1 MNRLLVCGVA
11 VGLSALA
18 PRTQALAQERERDRE
33 RSSSSTSS
41 RDFSWDGR
49 ISEGRWLYVRNM
61 NGAIKVER
69 ASGDRAEVTATKRAR
84 RGDPNDVRIEVQKGN
99 DNGGDVII
107 CAFWVENASC
117 DEDGYRSRGNDG
129 WRGRNN
135 DTQVEFTVRLPEGVR
150 LGVSTVNGSVRV
162 VGATS
167 EVEAESVNGA
177 VEATSSG
184 GPVKAS
190 TVNGDID
197 VRMRDLG
204 RGNLEFST
212 VNGSI
217 TVEVPDNLEAD
228 LDMQT
233 VNGSLRA
240 DFPMTLQ
247 GRISPRH
254 IRATIGRSG
263 GRRLKFET
271 VNGSVELR
279 KGGGGERER

>member
-1 MNRLLVCGVA
+1 MKRTFVVLGAVA
-11 VGLSALA
+11 VCSAFGPGPLA
-18 PRTQALAQERERDRE
+18 RAQERN
-33 RSSSSTSS
+33 TS

-49 ISEGRWLYVRNM
+49 IPRERWLYVRNL
-61 NGAIKVER
+61 NGSIRVER
-69 ASGDRAEVTATKRAR
+69 ATGDRAEVTAVKRWR
-84 RGDPNDVRIEVQKGN
+84 RGDPDEVRIEVQKGT
-99 DNGGDVII
+99 DGGDVVI
-107 CAFWVENASC
+107 CAFWNNNATC
-117 DEDGYRSRGNDG
+117 DEEGYRSRGGDN

-150 LGVSTVNGSVRV
+150 LGVSTVNGGVRV
-162 VGATS
+162 TGATS
-167 EVEAESVNGA
+167 EVEASSVNGA
-177 VEATSSG
+177 VEASSSG
-184 GPVKAS
+184 GPVHAS

-197 VRMRDLG
+197 VRMRELG

-217 TVEVPDNLEAD
+217 SVEVPDELDAD

-240 DFPMTLQ
+240 DFPLTLQ

-254 IRATIGRSG
+254 IRATIGRG
-263 GRRLKFET
+263 GRRIKFET

-279 KGGGGERER
+279 KAS